1 MQINIQDDFEPDF
14 YQFIVAVPNWLNL
27 HPEADRA
34 SDLPWIGITM
44 KSNIKPLVSILT
56 PAWNRSAYL
65 EKVWAGLDAQVYSEI
80 EWIVANDGS
89 TDDTAKVCLEL
100 KRKSRFPVTIIE
112 ANLRVGKPRMDNEL
126 IKAAKGDFLI
136 WCDSDEG

>member
-1 MQINIQDDFEPDF
+1 
-14 YQFIVAVPNWLNL
+14 
-27 HPEADRA
+27 
-34 SDLPWIGITM
+34 M

-126 IKAAKGDFLI
+126 IKAAKSDRNLI
-136 WCDSDEG
+136 VWLTQWVTRRFSIQRDQFWILQKLANSGK